1 MITGSCLPQD
11 HGLPYTLV
19 PHPNRTVAAIQVKE
33 GVVHATEELVV
44 SLYVALDIHTTIMC
58 QRLLSYLMALQ
69 PSTFNL
75 QPKPYILKAL
85 NPCSPDT
92 GQHSC
97 VRQGDC

>member
-69 PSTFNL
+69 PSTFTL
-75 QPKPYILKAL
+75 HPSTLTL
-85 NPCSPDT
+85 NPESP
-92 GQHSC
+92 
-97 VRQGDC
+97 